1 MATSFEA
8 RYPTL
13 TTFVQEEDGWI
24 AIGRDEYSRS
34 LIRVLNL
41 GGMIWE
47 SKKRYTSLD
56 DALAEADKAVADWL
70 QSIS

>member
-1 MATSFEA
+1 MTKSFEA
-8 RYPTL
+8 LYPNL
-13 TTFVQEEDGWI
+13 TTFVQEDEGWI
-24 AIGRDEYSRS
+24 AIGRDEYSSS
-34 LIRVLNL
+34 LIRVLNP

-47 SKKRYTSLD
+47 SKKRYKWLD